1 MKMYNR
7 ILLKISG
14 EALAGDKRFGIDQS
28 VLSNICRAVKD
39 VTDLGVEVAIVVGG
53 GNYLRGR
60 ECVGMDHVRADHMGM
75 LATVINS
82 IAVGDCLEK
91 LGLEVRVMT
100 ALAMQQIAELYIR
113 NRAVRHLEKG
123 RVIILACGTGSPFFS
138 TDTTAALR
146 AAEIGADIIFKASLV
161 DGVYDMDPHKF
172 PNAKKYDRLNFS
184 DVLSGRLAVIDSTAA
199 TMCRDNKIPILVFD
213 LTDPENIVR
222 AARGENIGTIIEEA

>member
-1 MKMYNR
+1 
-7 ILLKISG
+7 
-14 EALAGDKRFGIDQS
+14 
-28 VLSNICRAVKD
+28 
-39 VTDLGVEVAIVVGG
+39 
-53 GNYLRGR
+53 
-60 ECVGMDHVRADHMGM
+60 
-75 LATVINS
+75 
-82 IAVGDCLEK
+82 
-91 LGLEVRVMT
+91 MT